1 MKFTTSSSLLL
12 KQLSAISGVVAS
24 SPILPILEN
33 FLFELKGDMLTVK
46 ASDLQS
52 SMITKIEVSGSE
64 DGIIAVPAKILTDTL
79 RNLPEQPVN
88 IHVDNDSYTVNIQAS
103 TGKYKL
109 AGENAVDFPKV
120 QPIENGF
127 AIDIPADVLMRAV
140 NNTIFATSNDDLR
153 PALTGVLFRI
163 DEDSIMFVAT
173 DGHRLVRYKRTD
185 IGAKEP
191 ASNILPKKSLTLL
204 KNMLSAGEETVT
216 TALHNRQAY
225 FKSGNVELICR
236 LIDENFPD
244 FENAIPKNN
253 EKELQI
259 DRKMLMNSLKRISI
273 YANKSTYQIRLEASE
288 NELTLFAED
297 VDFSNEANEKLTCE
311 YSGESITIGFNAR
324 LLLEM
329 LTHIETD
336 VVTIEMSDPSRAA
349 LLLPQQSDPDE
360 DTLMLIMPVML
371 NSYV

>member
-24 SPILPILEN
+24 NPILPILEN
-33 FLFELKGDMLTVK
+33 FLFELAGDTLTVK

-79 RNLPEQPVN
+79 RNLPEQPVT
-88 IHVDNDSYTVNIQAS
+88 IIVDNQSYTVNIQAS
-103 TGKYKL
+103 SGQYKL
-109 AGENAVDFPKV
+109 AGENPVDFPKV

-127 AIDIPADVLMRAV
+127 SIEIPSDVLMRAV
-140 NNTIFATSNDDLR
+140 NNTIFATSSDDLR
-153 PALTGVLFRI
+153 PALNGVLFRI
-163 DEDSIMFVAT
+163 DEDSVMFVAT

-185 IGAKEP
+185 IAAGTP
-191 ASNILPKKSLTLL
+191 ASNILPKKSLALL
-204 KNMLSAGEETVT
+204 KNMVTAEEVVI
-216 TALHNRQAY
+216 TALHNNQAY
-225 FKSGNVELICR
+225 FKSGNIELICR

-253 EKELQI
+253 DKELQI
-259 DRKMLMNSLKRISI
+259 DRKLLMNSLKRISI
-273 YANKSTYQIRLEASE
+273 YANKSTYQIRLEASK

-297 VDFSNEANEKLTCE
+297 VDFSNEANEKLACE

-329 LTHIETD
+329 LGHVETD
-336 VVTIEMSDPSRAA
+336 MVTIEMSDPSRAA
-349 LLLPQQSDPDE
+349 LLLPQASDPDE